1 MVKAKKNTDVAG
13 AERPA
18 VIKPAAGAP
27 QESRRQPVRS
37 FRIEDVSAA
46 VWERKLLVRGEER
59 TFYSVSFERSYKDA
73 NGQYRYSRSFDLDSL
88 GKVVTVA
95 QQAAEFIHG
104 LEYSEPEG
112 APGTK

>member
-18 VIKPAAGAP
+18 EVKPAAGAS

-37 FRIEDVSAA
+37 FRVEDVSAA

-59 TFYSVSFERSYKDA
+59 TFYSVTFERSYKDSL
-73 NGQYRYSRSFDLDSL
+73 GQYRYTRSFDLDSL

-104 LEYSEPEG
+104 LEYPEPEG